1 MGVPAVPQY
10 IADLY
15 EEFKWAEHFGNH
27 TPFEE
32 MPGHKVDWWM
42 RFMRLDEEVDATLRE
57 RNKSG

>member
-1 MGVPAVPQY
+1 ME
-10 IADLY
+10 LY

-27 TPFEE
+27 TPFED

-42 RFMRLDEEVDATLRE
+42 RFMRLDNEVDAALRE